1 MAAYRVYC
9 MDGVNRFTRTE
20 SIEAQNDDD
29 AIRQARALMG
39 DCFRAEV
46 WERDRLV
53 ARLPD

>member
-1 MAAYRVYC
+1 

-29 AIRQARALMG
+29 AIRQAGALMG